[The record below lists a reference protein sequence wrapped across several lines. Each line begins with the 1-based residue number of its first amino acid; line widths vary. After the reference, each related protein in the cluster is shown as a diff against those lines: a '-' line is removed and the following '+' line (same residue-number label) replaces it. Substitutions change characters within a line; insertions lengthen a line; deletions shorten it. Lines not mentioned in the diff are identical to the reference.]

1 MLDTELSVADID
13 LSDPAFWAL
22 PRDQRYA
29 AFDVLRRDAPVSW
42 QKPPVA
48 WSSPTDYPALPG
60 YWAVTRHADV
70 RTVGRD
76 TSRFTATHGVSPYDN
91 RDGEDRALIESWMV
105 LDPPEVHKFR
115 GIFAKAFAPK
125 MIRSLEGWVERAIRD
140 AIARVADRGECD
152 FFHDL
157 TYDFPITVIC
167 DMLGIPA
174 SDRPHFKH
182 TMDLAF
188 SGYGTEGSSRVSV
201 DAVRELNEYGSEL
214 ARHRRRQ
221 PADDLISAL
230 ALAEIDGQ
238 SLSDADLGSSFFN
251 IASGGMETTGTAA
264 AHFLIIL
271 SRHPDQ
277 RRRWQENFE
286 ELAPTAIEELLR
298 WAPVVI
304 SFRRVARID
313 TELSGQPIAAG
324 DHVYM
329 YFPAANFDGTVF
341 EDPYRFDLERDPN
354 PHVSFGYGPHFC
366 IGNELARM
374 ELKTFYRELFRI
386 LPDIDLAGEPVW
398 AGHPFLDP
406 VESLPCRFTPNPA
419 AAAG

>member
-1 MLDTELSVADID
+1 MLDTEIRAADID
-13 LSDPAFWAL
+13 LSDPGFWAL
-22 PRDQRYA
+22 PRDRRYA
-29 AFDVLRRDAPVSW
+29 AFDLLRRDAPVSW

-48 WSSPTDYPALPG
+48 WSSPDYPPLPG

-76 TSRFTATHGVSPYDN
+76 TRRFTTNHGVSPYDN
-91 RDGEDRALIESWMV
+91 RDGEDRLLIESWMV

-115 GIFAKAFAPK
+115 GIFAKAFAPR
-125 MIRSLEGWVERAIRD
+125 MIASLEGWVERAVTD
-140 AIARVADRGECD
+140 AIARIADRGECD

-157 TYDFPITVIC
+157 THDFPITVIC
-167 DMLGIPA
+167 DMLGIPQ
-174 SDRPHFKH
+174 SDRAHFTH
-182 TMDLAF
+182 TMDVVF
-188 SGYGTEGSSRVSV
+188 GGYGTTGSSREST

-214 ARHRRRQ
+214 ARHRRRK
-221 PADDLISAL
+221 PTDDLISAL
-230 ALAEIDGQ
+230 AHAEIDGQ
-238 SLSDADLGSSFFN
+238 SLSDVDLGSSFFN

-264 AHFLIIL
+264 AHCLINL
-271 SRHPDQ
+271 SRHPDE
-277 RRRWQENFE
+277 RRRWQGNFDA
-286 ELAPTAIEELLR
+286 LAPTAIDELLR

-304 SFRRVARID
+304 SFRRVARVD

-329 YFPAANFDGTVF
+329 FFPAANFDPAVF
-341 EDPYRFDLERDPN
+341 ADPYTFDLGRDPN
-354 PHVSFGYGPHFC
+354 PHVSFGFGPHFC

-374 ELKTFYRELFRI
+374 ELRTFFRELFRT

-406 VESLPCRFTPNPA
+406 VESLPCSYTPNPTA
-419 AAAG
+419 AAR